1 MKIPFSSREQGKV
14 ILLCLFTMIAVGVV
28 LVSYLS
34 LGSSHSV
41 MTARSQA
48 WNIAL
53 PVAEAGLE
61 EGLTQLNY
69 THGNNL
75 TSNGWS
81 KVSSGGNGN
90 GNGKGNGNGNGNSGG
105 NGSVGDYFKTR
116 AISTDAYYEVYIT
129 ENGKKPNVTA
139 VGFARAPLTTNF
151 ISRTIVAGLQKTN
164 VIFTKAMIARKH
176 IRAGKTTLVDSF
188 DSSSTK
194 YSTSG
199 KYDPAKRKATASV
212 AATSNKKNAIKIDNS
227 KFYGDASVLKNGNL
241 EFKNKGTLGDAAW
254 VDAGNIGGQSG
265 KVIPG
270 FTYDFP
276 VVLEPWPAGTGT
288 APTAGAKYGGVDNQ
302 YLLDTG
308 NYELSGSITLSK
320 ALIVKTN
327 ATATLYLR
335 GDFKASDDIIISK
348 GATLKIYMNGHK
360 FEINDKDVKVNDADA
375 SQFQYY
381 GMPSNKEIK
390 MKKKGGVEFH
400 GVVYA
405 PNAKIKIEGGNDFI
419 GSVVG
424 KCIHMKHDGQFHFD
438 EGIWGK
444 DNDYDMY
451 KVASWTEQ

>member
-1 MKIPFSSREQGKV
+1 MKITFFPREQGKV

-69 THGNNL
+69 THGKQL
-75 TSNGWS
+75 SSNGWI
-81 KVSSGGNGN
+81 KVTGG
-90 GNGKGNGNGNGNSGG
+90 GKGSGKG
-105 NGSVGDYFKTR
+105 AVGDYYKTR
-116 AISTDAYYEVYIT
+116 AISTDAYYDVYIT
-129 ENGKKPNVTA
+129 ENGKNPNVTA
-139 VGFARAPLTTNF
+139 IGYARAPISTNF

-176 IRAGKTTLVDSF
+176 IRAGRTSLVDSF
-188 DSSSTK
+188 DSSSST
-194 YSTSG
+194 YSTGG
-199 KYDPAKRKATASV
+199 KYDATKRKATASV
-212 AATSNKKNAIKIDNS
+212 AATSGKKNAIKIDNS
-227 KFYGDASVLKNGNL
+227 KFYGDASVLKDGNI
-241 EFKNKGTLGDAAW
+241 EFKNKGTVGDTTWVGGGNLGA
-254 VDAGNIGGQSG
+254 QSG
-265 KVIPG
+265 KVSTG

-276 VVLEPWPAGTGT
+276 VVLEPWPSGTGT
-288 APTAGAKYGGVDNQ
+288 LPTAGGKYAGKDNQ

-308 NYELSGSITLSK
+308 NYELFGSITLNK
-320 ALIVKTN
+320 PLIVKSN
-327 ATATLYLR
+327 ANAVLYLH
-335 GDFKASDDIIISK
+335 GDFKAIDDIIISK
-348 GATLKIYMNGHK
+348 GATLKIYMAGHK
-360 FEINDKDVKVNDADA
+360 FTVYDKDVDVNDADA
-375 SQFQYY
+375 AQFQYY
-381 GMPSNKEIK
+381 GMPNNKEFQ
-390 MKKKGGVEFH
+390 MKKHGSVEFH

-444 DNDYDMY
+444 DNDYDMF

>member
-1 MKIPFSSREQGKV
+1 MKITLSSRQQGKV

-61 EGLTQLNY
+61 EGMTQLNY
-69 THGNNL
+69 TFGKNL
-75 TSNGWS
+75 SSNGWT
-81 KVSSGGNGN
+81 KVTSGGK
-90 GNGKGNGNGNGNSGG
+90 GKS
-105 NGSVGDYFKTR
+105 GDYYKTR
-116 AISTDAYYEVYIT
+116 ALSTDAYYDVFIT
-129 ENGKKPNVTA
+129 EGGKKPNVTA
-139 VGFARAPLTTNF
+139 IGYARAPLTTNF

-164 VIFTKAMIARKH
+164 VIFTKAMIAKKH
-176 IRAGKTTLVDSF
+176 IRAGKTSLVDSF
-188 DSSSTK
+188 DSGSSK
-194 YSTSG
+194 YSTGG

-227 KFYGDASVLKNGNL
+227 KFYGDASVQRSGNI
-241 EFKNKGTLGDAAW
+241 EFKNKGTVGDVAW
-254 VDAGNIGGQSG
+254 VDGGSIGAQSG
-265 KVIPG
+265 KVIAG

-276 VVLEPWPAGTGT
+276 VVAEPWPAGTGT
-288 APTAGAKYGGVDNQ
+288 APTAGAKYAGEDNQ

-308 NYELSGSITLSK
+308 NYELSGNITLSK
-320 ALIVKTN
+320 PLIVKSN

-335 GDFKASDDIIISK
+335 GDFKALEDIIISK
-348 GATLKIYMNGHK
+348 GATLKIYMAGKK
-360 FEINDKDVKVNDADA
+360 FDISNKDIKVNDGDA
-375 SQFQYY
+375 AQFQYY
-381 GMPSNKEIK
+381 GMPSNKDFK
-390 MKKKGGVEFH
+390 LTKKGDSEFH

-405 PNAKIKIEGGNDFI
+405 PRAKIKIEGGNDFI

-424 KCIHMKHDGQFHFD
+424 KCIHMKHTGQFHFD

-444 DNDYDMY
+444 DNDYDMF

>member
-1 MKIPFSSREQGKV
+1 MKISYSSREQGKV
-14 ILLCLFTMIAVGVV
+14 ILICLFTMITVGVV
-28 LVSYLS
+28 LISYLGM
-34 LGSSHSV
+34 GSSHAV

-69 THGNNL
+69 TRGLDL

-81 KVSSGGNGN
+81 KVTSGGK
-90 GNGKGNGNGNGNSGG
+90 GKI
-105 NGSVGDYFKTR
+105 GDYFMTR
-116 AISTDAYYEVYIT
+116 ALSEDAYYEVYIT
-129 ENGKKPNVTA
+129 ENGKKPNVTSI
-139 VGFARAPLTTNF
+139 GYARAPLTTNF

-176 IRAGKTTLVDSF
+176 IRAGKTSLVDSF
-188 DSSSTK
+188 DSTDSK
-194 YSTSG
+194 YSTG
-199 KYDPAKRKATASV
+199 GQYDPAKRKATASV
-212 AATSNKKNAIKIDNS
+212 AASSNKKNAIKIDNS
-227 KFYGDASVLKNGNL
+227 KFYGDASVLKKGGI
-241 EFKNKGTLGDAAW
+241 EFKNKGTLGDTTW
-254 VDAGNIGGQSG
+254 VDGGNLGSQSG
-265 KVIPG
+265 RVAEG

-276 VVLEPWPAGTGT
+276 VVQEPWPAGTGT
-288 APTAGAKYGGVDNQ
+288 APIAGPKYGGEENQ
-302 YLLDTG
+302 YLLDSG
-308 NYELSGSITLSK
+308 NYELSANIELK
-320 ALIVKTN
+320 KPLIVKTN

-335 GDFKASDDIIISK
+335 GDFKASEDIIIHK

-360 FEINDKDVKVNDADA
+360 FEINDRDVKVNDGDA
-375 SQFQYY
+375 VQFQYY
-381 GMPSNKEIK
+381 GMPKNKEIK

-424 KCIHMKHDGQFHFD
+424 KCIHMKHDGKFHFD

-444 DNDYDMY
+444 DNDYDMF